1 MANLTMPDQAKTDR
15 TTTVRS
21 SLACL
26 IAAATLLTL
35 LVVPASPA
43 AAQLDSN
50 AFGSLEARAI
60 GPANMSGRIASLD
73 AAATDPIQVWIGA
86 ASGGVWKSTD
96 GAITFSPVFDD
107 HTQSIGVVRVDPS
120 DPQTVWI
127 GTGEPWV
134 RNSVSHGDGV
144 YKTTDGGETWT
155 HVGLQASE
163 RIGAIRIHPDNGDV
177 VWVCALGPLWSSGG
191 ERGVYKTT
199 DGGESWNLVLE
210 VDEDTG
216 CADLDLDP
224 QVPDVLY
231 AAMWQF
237 RRSAHFFESGGPGS
251 GLHRST
257 DGGETW
263 EPIEN
268 GLPEGDLGRI
278 AVAVAPSRPSTVYAT
293 VEAERTALYR
303 SDDMGG
309 TWKEMNASQNVKFRP
324 FYFSELVIDPQDH
337 MRVYK
342 PAFVLTS
349 SIDGG
354 KSFSSLFGGGFG
366 GSIHP
371 DHHAL
376 WINPKNPEQL
386 ILGTDGGVYVS
397 ENRASS
403 WRHVKGLP
411 VSQFYHVAYDMEWPY
426 NVYGGLQDNGSWKGP
441 SRAAGGITNAD
452 WRSIGF
458 GDGFWAF
465 PDPEDPSV
473 IFAEF
478 QGGQLLR
485 VDESTGA
492 VKRISPASDSGEEKL
507 RFNWN
512 TPFVT
517 SPNDAKTLYVGS
529 QYLHR
534 STDRGETWEIIS
546 PDLTTDDPAK
556 QRQQDSGGLTIDNT
570 TAENH
575 TTLYAIAE
583 SPKNADL
590 IWVGT
595 DDGNLQVTRDA
606 GDSWSNVA
614 PNAWQADPAVPEGT
628 WVSWVHP
635 SDHDEATAFATFD
648 GHWSGDMETHVYKT
662 TDFGQTWTS
671 LGTDDLNGNAH
682 CVVQDPVN
690 PNLLFLGTE
699 HGLFITLDGGTSWAR
714 YDAGVPPVTVHEIRI
729 HPREHDLILG
739 THGRG
744 VYILDDI
751 TPIRD
756 LTLEKIE
763 QNVVLL
769 PSRPAPQVVTNQLQS
784 FGADDE
790 FVGRNPPEA
799 AWITYY
805 LKKRHLFGDL
815 KVEIYDQE
823 GEKITEIPGGK
834 RVGLNRVQWPM
845 RLDAPRL
852 PRATTLVPAF
862 LGPRVPEGTYTVKLI
877 KGKETLEGEVE
888 LVPDPRLPYS
898 EADRKLQ
905 QETSLELYHSLTDLT
920 YVVQTLE
927 HVTEEAQARKES
939 DDLKKSD
946 RDALDQ
952 LAETADDERKQLV
965 STSEGGIFAGDEK
978 LREDLGNLY
987 GEVTGY
993 DGRPTNSQLE
1003 AKEQLL
1009 GKLRAAEGRL
1019 QAFLG
1024 AELPAINKRLE
1035 RRGLDPIEPLDR
1047 ATWEDEGP
1055 GGSSATMLMTS
1066 KRGRE
1071 EMVGYMGLL
1080 RSVPF

>member
-1 MANLTMPDQAKTDR
+1 MS
-15 TTTVRS
+15 VRS
-21 SLACL
+21 PLGILIGASALLASAL
-26 IAAATLLTL
+26 IPVLTP
-35 LVVPASPA
+35 VPAV
-43 AAQLDSN
+43 AQLDSN
-50 AFGSLEARAI
+50 AFGALEARAI
-60 GPANMSGRIASLD
+60 GPARMSGRISSIDAVASQ
-73 AAATDPIQVWIGA
+73 PIQVWVGT

-96 GAITFSPVFDD
+96 GGITFSAVFDE
-107 HTQSIGVVRVDPS
+107 HTQSAGVVRIDPT
-120 DPQTVWI
+120 DPDTVWV

-134 RNSVSHGDGV
+134 RNSVSYGDGV
-144 YKTTDGGETWT
+144 YKTTDGGETWQ
-155 HVGLQASE
+155 HVGLAASE
-163 RIGAIRIHPDNGDV
+163 RIGAIRIHPENGDV
-177 VWVCALGPLWSSGG
+177 VWVCSLGPLWSAGG

-199 DGGESWNLVLE
+199 DGGETWNLVLE

-216 CADLDLDP
+216 CADLDVDP
-224 QVPDVLY
+224 QVPDVVY

-237 RRSAHFFESGGPGS
+237 RRSAHFFTSGGPGS
-251 GLHRST
+251 GLYRSV

-263 EPIEN
+263 TQLAD

-293 VEAERTALYR
+293 VESETTALYR
-303 SDDMGG
+303 SDDMGS
-309 TWKEMNASQNVKFRP
+309 TWKQMNSSQNVQMRP
-324 FYFSELVIDPQDH
+324 FYFSELVVDPRDH

-342 PAFVLTS
+342 PGFILTS

-354 KSFSSLFGGGFG
+354 KSFSSLFGGGFTG
-366 GSIHP
+366 TVHP

-376 WINPKNPEQL
+376 WIHPENPEQL

-411 VSQFYHVAYDMEWPY
+411 VSQFYHVAYDLEWPY

-441 SRAAGGITNAD
+441 SRAAGGITNAN
-452 WRSIGF
+452 WKSIGF

-465 PDPEDPSV
+465 PHPEDPNT

-485 VDESTGA
+485 VDDTTGA
-492 VKRISPASDSGEEKL
+492 VKRISPAKDSGDEKL

-512 TPFVT
+512 TPLVL
-517 SPNDAKTLYVGS
+517 SPNDPKTLYVGS
-529 QYLHR
+529 QYVHR
-534 STDRGETWEIIS
+534 SMDRGETWEIIS

-556 QRQQDSGGLTIDNT
+556 QRQSESGGITVDNT

-575 TTLYAIAE
+575 TTIYSIAE
-583 SPKNADL
+583 SPKNAEL
-590 IWVGT
+590 IWAGT
-595 DDGNLQVTRDA
+595 DDGNLQISRDGGA
-606 GDSWSNVA
+606 TWTNVA
-614 PNAWQADPAVPEGT
+614 SNAWAADPAVPEGT

-635 SDHDEATAFATFD
+635 SDHDEATAFVTFD
-648 GHWSGDMETHVYKT
+648 GHWSGDMATHVYRT
-662 TDFGQTWTS
+662 TDYGQTWTS
-671 LGTDDLNGNAH
+671 LGAETLDGWAH
-682 CVVQDPVN
+682 CVVQDSVN

-699 HGLFITLDGGTSWAR
+699 RGLYISLDGGASWAR
-714 YDAGVPPVTVHEIRI
+714 YEAGVPPVAVHEIRI

-751 TPIRD
+751 TALRD

-769 PSRPAPQVVTNQLQS
+769 PSRPAPQVVTNQLQD

-799 AWITYY
+799 AWVTYY

-815 KVEIYDQE
+815 KLEIYDQA

-834 RVGLNRVQWPM
+834 RVGLNRVVWPM
-845 RLDAPRL
+845 RLDPPKL
-852 PRATTLVPAF
+852 PKASNLVPAF
-862 LGPRVPEGTYTVKLI
+862 LGPRVPEGKYKVKLI

-888 LVPDPRLPYS
+888 LVPDPRLPYP

-905 QETSLELYHSLTDLT
+905 QEVSLALYHSLTDLT
-920 YVVQTLE
+920 FIVQSLE
-927 HVTEEAQARKES
+927 HVTREATARAESEQA
-939 DDLKKSD
+939 KKAD
-946 RDALDQ
+946 QKAFEAL
-952 LAETADDERKQLV
+952 ADKADGERKQLV
-965 STSEGGIFAGDEK
+965 STADGGIFAGEEK

-987 GEVTGY
+987 AEVSGY
-993 DGRPTNSQLE
+993 DGRPTNSQLA
-1003 AKEQLL
+1003 AKEGLLAQL
-1009 GKLRAAEGRL
+1009 REAEGRV
-1019 QAFLG
+1019 QAFLD
-1024 AELPAINKRLE
+1024 AELPAINQKLE
-1035 RRGLDPIEPLDR
+1035 RRGLDPIELLDR
-1047 ATWEDEGP
+1047 ATWEDGAP
-1055 GGSSATMLMTS
+1055 AGSSATMLMTT

-1071 EMVGYMGLL
+1071 VMLGYMGLF
-1080 RSVPF
+1080 RSLTF